1 MVVFAS
7 TAYAQFTITVTVDEN
22 CNGVFMSSIGFQ
34 SPLDCGLFPD
44 LGPGGLPAAV
54 TYDLLSP
61 PGLVAGDLLLFES
74 SVPGAPIADIIR
86 FNAFSPV
93 TGGSGS
99 LVFYSAL
106 DGGATLADTGFPT
119 ALYPNVA
126 FGFGIGGAATF
137 MYPPVQGQPGFVA
150 GAAGPATYV
159 VRTFPS
165 TVPEPAT
172 VALLG
177 AGLALVAWARRRE
190 APARHA
196 RSSAAARA

>member
-7 TAYAQFTITVTVDEN
+7 TAHAQFTITVTVDEN

-44 LGPGGLPAAV
+44 FGPGGLPSAV
-54 TYDLLSP
+54 TYDLLNP

-74 SVPGAPIADIIR
+74 GAPGAPIADIIR

-106 DGGATLADTGFPT
+106 DGGVTLADTGFPT
-119 ALYPNVA
+119 ALYPNIAVGVA
-126 FGFGIGGAATF
+126 TGTF
-137 MYPPVQGQPGFVA
+137 MYTPVLGQPGFVA

-159 VRTFPS
+159 VRTFTAS
-165 TVPEPAT
+165 VPEPAT
-172 VALLG
+172 VALLC
-177 AGLALVAWARRRE
+177 AGLAAVAWARRRT
-190 APARHA
+190 APRHA
-196 RSSAAARA
+196 RSSVASRA